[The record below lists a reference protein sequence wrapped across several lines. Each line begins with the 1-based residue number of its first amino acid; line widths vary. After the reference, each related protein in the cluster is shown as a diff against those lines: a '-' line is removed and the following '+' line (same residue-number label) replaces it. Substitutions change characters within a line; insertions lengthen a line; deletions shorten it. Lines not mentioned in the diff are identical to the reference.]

1 MLADAHTGRTCGL
14 AMVPFVD
21 GVSRVDLPV
30 VLAHASAEKSYRLLM
45 VMMVRGLDDLE
56 KLEHYVVWTAEFQQ
70 VAEGIMALDMA
81 MVAEGMVQ

>member
-21 GVSRVDLPV
+21 GVSQVDLPV
-30 VLAHASAEKSYRLLM
+30 VMAHASAEKSYRPLM

-70 VAEGIMALDMA
+70 VSEAIMTLDIA
-81 MVAEGMVQ
+81 MVAEGRVQ